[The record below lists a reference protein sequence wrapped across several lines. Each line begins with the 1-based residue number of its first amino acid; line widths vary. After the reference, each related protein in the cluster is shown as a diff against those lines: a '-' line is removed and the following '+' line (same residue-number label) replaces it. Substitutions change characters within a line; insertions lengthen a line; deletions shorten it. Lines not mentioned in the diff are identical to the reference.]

1 MDAPVCGPDLMQIRQ
16 AQLLTALIA
25 CTEGICEINVTRNTV
40 LSAHTP
46 DERQEPGALPA
57 YTDAVRK
64 ASGVLAPEEREKLL
78 AFLAPEHLAACYAQ
92 GERRVA
98 HTLYTTGESEIP
110 ESIRLEALLYENAQ
124 NGELL
129 GLVYAQNRRS
139 GMSPGEPA
147 ALCPEN
153 GQERQD
159 GIAGE
164 RRITLEACYRKLGG
178 DFEEVKTRL
187 PSPKLIEKFIGKFL
201 DDRSFETLC
210 REIEAGHRREA
221 FRAAHTLTGVCANLS
236 FTCLMESVS
245 RLTEALRPETDA
257 VSETAAV
264 MLEDVRRNYRHTADT
279 IREYLGEP

>member
-46 DERQEPGALPA
+46 DERQELEALSA
-57 YTDAVRK
+57 YTDAARK
-64 ASGVLAPEEREKLL
+64 ASGMLAPEEREKLL

-92 GERRVA
+92 GKRRVA
-98 HTLYTTGESEIP
+98 HTLYTTGKSAAP
-110 ESIRLEALLYENAQ
+110 QSIRLEALLYENAQ

-129 GLVYAQNRRS
+129 GLVYAQKRLSGNRET
-139 GMSPGEPA
+139 PGEPA

-153 GQERQD
+153 GQERQ
-159 GIAGE
+159 GGFMGGS
-164 RRITLEACYRKLGG
+164 RVTLEASYRKLGG

-187 PSPKLIEKFIGKFL
+187 PSPKLIEKFIGEFL
-201 DDRSFETLC
+201 KDRSFETLC

-221 FRAAHTLTGVCANLS
+221 FRAAHTLKGVCANLS

-264 MLEDVRRNYRHTADT
+264 RIQT
-279 IREYLGEP
+279 

>member
-1 MDAPVCGPDLMQIRQ
+1 MRIRQ

-25 CTEGICEINVTRNTV
+25 CTEGLCEINVTRNTV
-40 LSAHTP
+40 LGAPLPDGAGSCP
-46 DERQEPGALPA
+46 DERQEPDTLST

-64 ASGVLAPEEREKLL
+64 ASGMLAPEEGEKLL

-92 GERRVA
+92 GERWVA
-98 HTLYTTGESEIP
+98 HILYTTGGSAAP
-110 ESIRLEALLYENAQ
+110 AAIRVEALLYENAQ

-139 GMSPGEPA
+139 GTSPGEPA
-147 ALCPEN
+147 ALCLEN
-153 GQERQD
+153 GQERQ
-159 GIAGE
+159 GGSVGE
-164 RRITLEACYRKLGG
+164 SRVTLEACYRKLGG

-187 PSPKLIEKFIGKFL
+187 PSAKLIEKFIGKFL

-257 VSETAAV
+257 VSETAAA
-264 MLEDVRRNYRHTADT
+264 MLEDVRREYRHTADA